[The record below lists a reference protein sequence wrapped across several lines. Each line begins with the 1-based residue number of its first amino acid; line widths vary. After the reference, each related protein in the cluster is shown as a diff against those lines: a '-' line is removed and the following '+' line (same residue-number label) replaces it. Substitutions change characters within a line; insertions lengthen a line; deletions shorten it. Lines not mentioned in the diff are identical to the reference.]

1 MPPSNH
7 KQSLLPCFLRY
18 KTFQKRSVIHP
29 QIIEPVQNEMKDY
42 ISVSFLPNEGGNIS
56 LERDVAIFNRFS
68 ITLSSDRK
76 NIFIDGSL
84 TWGDWDRNP
93 GHGTMNSSHSTATVK
108 EIELREMTSGATS
121 VTIWPKLETK
131 MVETEGDVVV
141 PDGRNTSEI
150 PKGTTAEMSG

>member
-7 KQSLLPCFLRY
+7 KLSLLPCFLRY
-18 KTFQKRSVIHP
+18 TTLRKRSVLHP
-29 QIIEPVQNEMKDY
+29 QIIESVQNEMKDY
-42 ISVSFLPNEGGNIS
+42 IFVRFLPNEGGNIS
-56 LERDVAIFNRFS
+56 LERDVANFNRIS

-76 NIFIDGSL
+76 NIFMDGRL

-93 GHGTMNSSHSTATVK
+93 GLGTMNSSHSTATVK

-121 VTIWPKLETK
+121 VTIWPKLVAK

-141 PDGRNTSEI
+141 PDRRNTSET
-150 PKGTTAEMSG
+150 PKGTTAEVSG

>member
-18 KTFQKRSVIHP
+18 TTLRKRSVIHP

-42 ISVSFLPNEGGNIS
+42 ISVSFIPNEGGNIS
-56 LERDVAIFNRFS
+56 LERDVAKFNRIS
-68 ITLSSDRK
+68 ITLSSERK
-76 NIFIDGSL
+76 NIFMDGRL

-93 GHGTMNSSHSTATVK
+93 GLGTMNSSHSTATVK
-108 EIELREMTSGATS
+108 EIELREMTSRATS
-121 VTIWPKLETK
+121 FTIWPRLVAK

-150 PKGTTAEMSG
+150 PKGTTAEVSG